1 MKDVFTRWAKTIGCA
16 AFLGAMVATSTGC
29 GALGAAANPKVAWA
43 LNDPAP
49 MSVVVRRADVAEK
62 TAQNVDRVLTD
73 TPANDDSPWLSKVG
87 PSQDDAAKQL
97 ADLRGTSYYQ
107 QGARVVPAEVWAKSL
122 ADIEPKNK
130 IAAKAA
136 TPAAAPAPAVAAAP
150 AKEPAKEPEPA
161 PAPASDQPAVVEPTP
176 EPVVK
181 AATPAVKPEKGGKGR
196 GKGGKPAKVAVAPKP
211 VVASNKKGARGKTA
225 PVADNKMLSEKPLS
239 ATPPPPPPPA
249 PSVPS
254 TDAPAQATASAA
266 KPAPAPTPAPVSTTT
281 TTSADVPA
289 PAAAP
294 AASTSAS
301 TAKYPSLL
309 AAIDKDLAAAWSVV
323 IEKKKAIGDVKGQIA
338 TEEAALDVKGI
349 SDADKK
355 AHKKTIDTLEK
366 QLSKLEKEADKLTS
380 DFVPQAKA
388 AAKKAPAE
396 VREKF
401 GAVLV
406 NLQKA
411 VDDANIANG
420 AAAVRYPMA
429 ATSMGDSAQQMASI
443 YVADVI
449 EEKTGKRPAAG
460 GFQPNVSLQGT
471 DVKLT
476 INGLSQQ
483 DLGKIS
489 MTELTTEVT
498 ARTTNWVKHALGL
511 LGTIS
516 STKELLSFEDDVPS
530 ALIDGFKS
538 NGWNAPAAATIPD
551 APAAAGAPRS

>member
-73 TPANDDSPWLSKVG
+73 TPANDDSPWLQKVA
-87 PSQDDAAKQL
+87 PSQDEANKQL
-97 ADLRGTSYYQ
+97 ADLRQSSYYQ
-107 QGARVVPAEVWAKSL
+107 QPVRVVPAEVWAKSL
-122 ADIEPKNK
+122 ADIEPKNAPK
-130 IAAKAA
+130 KAQVAQAPDAQASAKPAA
-136 TPAAAPAPAVAAAP
+136 PAAAPAPA
-150 AKEPAKEPEPA
+150 KEPEPQ
-161 PAPASDQPAVVEPTP
+161 PQQQPSTEPPAVAEPVSVP
-176 EPVVK
+176 EPVAK
-181 AATPAVKPEKGGKGR
+181 AATPKGKGKGGK
-196 GKGGKPAKVAVAPKP
+196 GKPAKVAVAPKP
-211 VVASNKKGARGKTA
+211 VAKADKKGARGKTA
-225 PVADNKMLSEKPLS
+225 PVADNKALSEKPL
-239 ATPPPPPPPA
+239 ADKPPPA
-249 PSVPS
+249 PAA
-254 TDAPAQATASAA
+254 APVTASATPA
-266 KPAPAPTPAPVSTTT
+266 KPAAAVSTTT

-289 PAAAP
+289 PAAAAP
-294 AASTSAS
+294 LPTTTAS

-323 IEKKKAIGDVKGQIA
+323 IEKKKEMGAVKGQIA
-338 TEEAALDVKGI
+338 SEEAALDAKGI

-355 AHKKTIDTLEK
+355 AHKKNIASLEK

-380 DFVPQAKA
+380 DFIPQAKA

-401 GAVLV
+401 GVVLV

-411 VDDANIANG
+411 VDDANVANG

-429 ATSMGDSAQQMASI
+429 ATSMGDSAQQMAAI

-449 EEKTGKRPAAG
+449 EEKTGKRPAPG
-460 GFQPNVSLQGT
+460 GFQPNVTLQGT

-476 INGLSQQ
+476 INGLSQS
-483 DLGKIS
+483 DLGKVS
-489 MTELTTEVT
+489 MTELTSEVT
-498 ARTTNWVKHALGL
+498 ARTTNWVKRALGL

-516 STKELLSFEDDVPS
+516 STKELLSFEDDVLS

-538 NGWNAPAAATIPD
+538 NGWNPPAPATIPE
-551 APAAAGAPRS
+551 APAAAGATPRS

>member
-1 MKDVFTRWAKTIGCA
+1 MKDVFTRWAQTIGCA

-73 TPANDDSPWLSKVG
+73 TPANDDSPWLSKVA
-87 PSQDDAAKQL
+87 PSQDEATKQL

-130 IAAKAA
+130 VAAKPLV
-136 TPAAAPAPAVAAAP
+136 PAGPAPAVAAAPAP

-161 PAPASDQPAVVEPTP
+161 PVSDQLAVVEPVP

-181 AATPAVKPEKGGKGR
+181 AATPAVKPEKGGKGK
-196 GKGGKPAKVAVAPKP
+196 GKGKPAKVAVAPKP
-211 VVASNKKGARGKTA
+211 AVAGNKKGARGKTA
-225 PVADNKMLSEKPLS
+225 PLADNKSLSEKPLS
-239 ATPPPPPPPA
+239 ATPPPPPPPSAPAAPAA
-249 PSVPS
+249 PSTPE
-254 TDAPAQATASAA
+254 APAQATASAA
-266 KPAPAPTPAPVSTTT
+266 KPAAPVSTTT

-289 PAAAP
+289 PAAAAP
-294 AASTSAS
+294 VVSAS
-301 TAKYPSLL
+301 NAKYPSLL
-309 AAIDKDLAAAWSVV
+309 AAIDKDLAAAWSAV

-338 TEEAALDVKGI
+338 TAEAALDVKGV

-355 AHKKTIDTLEK
+355 AHKKNIDTLEK

-411 VDDANIANG
+411 VDDANVANG

-443 YVADVI
+443 FVADVI

-516 STKELLSFEDDVPS
+516 STKELLSFEDDVLS

-538 NGWNAPAAATIPD
+538 SGWNAPAAATIPD